1 MFNASFEA
9 LGNLLSTTYKVVL
22 NVALIVPL
30 GNISI
35 PFPGINLSCLLFKA
49 VLISSTNC
57 SNYSMSPA
65 FVPTI
70 PNNVFKTL
78 SRVVTPKDVNP
89 GTVAQLTTTASERVI
104 GTKSEPDY

>member
-1 MFNASFEA
+1 MVSI
-9 LGNLLSTTYKVVL
+9 
-22 NVALIVPL
+22 LICEPSV
-30 GNISI
+30 S
-35 PFPGINLSCLLFKA
+35 LSCLLFKA
-49 VLISSTNC
+49 VLISPTNC

-78 SRVVTPKDVNP
+78 SRVVTPKDANP